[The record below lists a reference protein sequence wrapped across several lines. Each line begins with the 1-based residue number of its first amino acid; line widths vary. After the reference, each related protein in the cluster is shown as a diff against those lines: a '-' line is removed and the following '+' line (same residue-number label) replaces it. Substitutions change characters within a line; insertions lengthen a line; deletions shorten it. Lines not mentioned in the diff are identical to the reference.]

1 MKNRIMLV
9 DDSITI
15 HRVIDLSLESDRF
28 EVEKAFTYEDAIN
41 KIKKFNPELVLLDN
55 KLEGVN
61 ITSFVKELKSDYGA
75 RVILLVGAF
84 DDFDE
89 SKLIQYGCD
98 DYLVKPFSSQSL
110 EDKLVN
116 LLPQNETEDIVVSPV
131 EERDAAVEELMSK
144 ISEDV
149 GFDELAKEPKEN
161 EIFEETDLKIELDEP
176 ALEEGAIVSG
186 DLKSDEDEGVQFTD
200 IEKVEEEK
208 ENVEDIFSDLEE
220 LDTSAF
226 LKDENKENEELLSL
240 EDIEKDITSIKVDK
254 SDILE
259 DLILDNRSADADEVK
274 DGSPK
279 PEEVSVKEEP
289 IFKDEEI
296 KLEEAIDIKVPDL
309 IEEEVSLGDVTGDK
323 PLKSDFDLIKQ
334 DLEVE
339 QPKGFDEAIST
350 NKSEPE
356 TTTQYSAIND
366 EKIKSMISE
375 IINED
380 FVKSVIKD
388 VLAKSL
394 EKAVWEI
401 VPELAE
407 RLILAEIEKIK
418 SMDK

>member
-41 KIKKFNPELVLLDN
+41 KIKKFNPGVVLLDN

-61 ITSFVKELKSDYGA
+61 VASFVKELKSTYGA

-89 SKLIQYGCD
+89 SKLMQYGCD
-98 DYLVKPFSSQSL
+98 DFLVKPFSSQSL

-116 LLPQNETEDIVVSPV
+116 LLPQNENEDIVVSPV
-131 EERDAAVEELMSK
+131 EEKDAAVEELMSK

-161 EIFEETDLKIELDEP
+161 EIFEETDLKIDLDEP
-176 ALEEGAIVSG
+176 VLEVDKTVSG
-186 DLKSDEDEGVQFTD
+186 DVKSEKNEELQLED
-200 IEKVEEEK
+200 IEKTEED
-208 ENVEDIFSDLEE
+208 NVEDIFSGLEE
-220 LDTSAF
+220 LDASAL
-226 LKDENKENEELLSL
+226 LKDENKESEELLSI
-240 EDIEKDITSIKVDK
+240 EDIEKDITSVKLDK

-259 DLILDNRSADADEVK
+259 DLILDNINSGVDEVK
-274 DGSPK
+274 DGSPES
-279 PEEVSVKEEP
+279 EEVLTKEETVL
-289 IFKDEEI
+289 KDEEL
-296 KLEEAIDIKVPDL
+296 KLEEAIDIKIPDVL
-309 IEEEVSLGDVTGDK
+309 EEENYGGAIIET
-323 PLKSDFDLIKQ
+323 PLKSDSDLLKQ
-334 DLEVE
+334 DLELE
-339 QPKGFDEAIST
+339 QPKGVDEDTSPKT
-350 NKSEPE
+350 SEPE
-356 TTTQYSAIND
+356 LSTQYPTIND
-366 EKIKSMISE
+366 EKIKSIISE

-407 RLILAEIEKIK
+407 RLILSEIEKIK

>member
-41 KIKKFNPELVLLDN
+41 KIKKFNPGVVLLDN

-61 ITSFVKELKSDYGA
+61 VASFVKELKSTYGA

-89 SKLIQYGCD
+89 SKLMQYGCD
-98 DYLVKPFSSQSL
+98 DFLVKPFSSQSL

-116 LLPQNETEDIVVSPV
+116 LLPQNENEDIVVSPV
-131 EERDAAVEELMSK
+131 EEKDAAVEELMSK

-161 EIFEETDLKIELDEP
+161 EIFEETDLKIDLDEP
-176 ALEEGAIVSG
+176 VLEVDKTVSG
-186 DLKSDEDEGVQFTD
+186 DVKSEKNEELQLED
-200 IEKVEEEK
+200 IEKTEED
-208 ENVEDIFSDLEE
+208 NVEDIFSGLEE
-220 LDTSAF
+220 LDASAL
-226 LKDENKENEELLSL
+226 LKDENKESEELLSI
-240 EDIEKDITSIKVDK
+240 EDIEKDITSVKLDK

-259 DLILDNRSADADEVK
+259 DLILDNINSGVDEVK
-274 DGSPK
+274 GGSPES
-279 PEEVSVKEEP
+279 EEVLTKEETVL
-289 IFKDEEI
+289 KDEEL
-296 KLEEAIDIKVPDL
+296 KLEEAIDIKIPDVL
-309 IEEEVSLGDVTGDK
+309 EEENYGGAIIET
-323 PLKSDFDLIKQ
+323 PLKSDSDLLKQ
-334 DLEVE
+334 DLELE
-339 QPKGFDEAIST
+339 QPKGVDEDTSPKT
-350 NKSEPE
+350 SEPE
-356 TTTQYSAIND
+356 LSAQYPTIND
-366 EKIKSMISE
+366 EKIKSIISE

-407 RLILAEIEKIK
+407 RLILSEIEKIK

>member
-41 KIKKFNPELVLLDN
+41 KIKKFNPGVVLLDN

-61 ITSFVKELKSDYGA
+61 VASFVKELKSTYGA

-89 SKLIQYGCD
+89 SKLMQYGCD
-98 DYLVKPFSSQSL
+98 DFLVKPFSSQSL

-116 LLPQNETEDIVVSPV
+116 LLPQNENEDIVVSPV
-131 EERDAAVEELMSK
+131 EEKDAAVEELMSK

-161 EIFEETDLKIELDEP
+161 EIFEETDLKIDLDEP
-176 ALEEGAIVSG
+176 VLEVDKTVSG
-186 DLKSDEDEGVQFTD
+186 DVKSEKNEELQLED
-200 IEKVEEEK
+200 IEKTEED
-208 ENVEDIFSDLEE
+208 NVEDIFSGLEE
-220 LDTSAF
+220 LDASAL
-226 LKDENKENEELLSL
+226 LKDENKESEELLSI
-240 EDIEKDITSIKVDK
+240 EDIEKDITSVKLDK

-259 DLILDNRSADADEVK
+259 DLILDNINSGVDEVK
-274 DGSPK
+274 DGSPES
-279 PEEVSVKEEP
+279 EEVLTKEETVL
-289 IFKDEEI
+289 KDEEL
-296 KLEEAIDIKVPDL
+296 KLEEAIDIKIPDVL
-309 IEEEVSLGDVTGDK
+309 DEENYSGAIIET
-323 PLKSDFDLIKQ
+323 PLKSDSDLLKQ
-334 DLEVE
+334 DLELE
-339 QPKGFDEAIST
+339 QPKGVDDDTSPKT
-350 NKSEPE
+350 SEPE
-356 TTTQYSAIND
+356 LSAQYPTIND
-366 EKIKSMISE
+366 EKIKSIISE

-407 RLILAEIEKIK
+407 RLILSEIEKIK